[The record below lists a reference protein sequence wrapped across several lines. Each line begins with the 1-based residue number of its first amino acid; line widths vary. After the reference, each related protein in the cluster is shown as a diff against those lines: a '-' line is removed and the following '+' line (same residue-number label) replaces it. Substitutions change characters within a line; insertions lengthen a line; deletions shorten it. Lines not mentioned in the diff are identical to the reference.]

1 MADVKPV
8 KSGWFNLFRPWTLH
22 GAVVPVLIGGAV
34 AWHDGIMVWWVFVLV
49 LICGCLLQSV
59 ANILNT
65 YGDFVKGTDTLEN
78 HSRSPELVDGT
89 LTPKKALMAGVACM
103 GVVAVCGLLF
113 IWHMPDWNARIGM
126 VLFGI
131 AGLGGAAMYT
141 VGASYKYLGLGQVGV
156 FILMGILMPIGTYYT
171 MAGTFSWA
179 PILIGLPNAFTITA
193 VLAGNE
199 TRDYHEDRKSNVG
212 TLSGRM
218 SYESAMKLYLLENI
232 LAPVLLVV
240 LVILGVAPWPCL
252 IALVCLYD
260 LWLLI
265 ENSKKAPTDP
275 GCSRLL
281 VPKAFTF
288 NWHFGAVLVLG
299 YVIANL
305 VL

>member
-22 GAVVPVLIGGAV
+22 GAVVPVVIGGAV
-34 AWHDGIMVWWVFVLV
+34 AWRDGILELWIFILI

-89 LTPKKALMAGVACM
+89 LTPNDCLKAALVCMAIVA
-103 GVVAVCGLLF
+103 ACGLLF
-113 IWHMPDWNARIGM
+113 IWHLPTWEARFGM

-141 VGASYKYLGLGQVGV
+141 IGASYKYHGMGQIGV
-156 FILMGILMPIGTYYT
+156 FFLMGILMPIGTYYT
-171 MAGTFSWA
+171 MQGTFSWD

-199 TRDYHEDRKSNVG
+199 VRDYYDDRKSEVG

-218 SYESAMKLYLLENI
+218 SYESAMRLYLAENA
-232 LAPVLLVV
+232 LAPIILVV
-240 LVILGVAPWPCL
+240 LVALGIAPWTCL
-252 IALVCLYD
+252 LALIT
-260 LWLLI
+260 LWDFVKLWK
-265 ENSKKAPTDP
+265 NSKLAPAEP
-275 GCSRLL
+275 GPNRLL
-281 VPKAFTF
+281 VPMAFNF
-288 NWHFGAVLVLG
+288 NWHFGAVLVIG
-299 YVIANL
+299 FIIG
-305 VL
+305 VLLL